1 MQVAKPTIR
10 TRGHIRV
17 PSCPTPP
24 AETNPTRHE
33 RLLQALATVP
43 DPRDRRG
50 VRYSLA
56 GVLALAVTATVAG
69 CRSFAAIGQ
78 WAAETAVDTLA
89 TFGFTHGSAPDESTL
104 RKLFARIDADALDR
118 ALGGWTWTRTFTDD
132 QRRVI
137 ALDGKTIR
145 GARTRPDG
153 KAPHLIAAFDHSAG
167 AVLGQLAVEAKS
179 NEIPA
184 ARTLL
189 GYLDLR
195 GAVVTLDAMH
205 TQTDTAEAI
214 TGAGGDYV
222 FTVKANMPTL
232 HQKLKK
238 LPWKDMPASTA
249 RTTDRGRR
257 ITRTI
262 KTADVPDWI
271 DFPGAAQVAQ
281 LRRTVTDKGTKTVE
295 VVYLITSASSKDAP
309 PQRLAVW
316 VQNHWGIE
324 NRLHW
329 VRDVT
334 FDEDRSTVR
343 TGAAPRVMAT
353 CRNLA
358 ISILR
363 IDGWENI
370 AAGCRHHARHP
381 DHALALVLTS

>member
-1 MQVAKPTIR
+1 MPSSPTL
-10 TRGHIRV
+10 
-17 PSCPTPP
+17 P
-24 AETNPTRHE
+24 AGANPTRHE
-33 RLLQALATVP
+33 RLLAALQTVP

-56 GVLALAVTATVAG
+56 GILALAVTATVAG
-69 CRSFAAIGQ
+69 CRSFAAIGE
-78 WAAETAVDTLA
+78 WAAETAADKLA
-89 TFGFTHGSAPDESTL
+89 SFGLVSGSAPDESTL

-118 ALGGWTWTRTFTDD
+118 ALGVWMWTRTFTVDR
-132 QRRVI
+132 RRVI
-137 ALDGKTIR
+137 ALDGKTVR

-153 KAPHLIAAFDHSAG
+153 KAPHLVAAFDHGAG
-167 AVLGQLAVEAKS
+167 AVLGQVAVDAKS

-189 GYLDLR
+189 GQLDLD

-205 TQTDTAEAI
+205 TQTDTATAI

-238 LPWKDMPASTA
+238 LPWKDMPAYTA
-249 RTTDRGRR
+249 TVTDRGRR
-257 ITRTI
+257 VTRTI
-262 KTADVPDWI
+262 KVADVPDWI

-281 LRRTVTDKGTKTVE
+281 LRRTVTDKAAKTVE
-295 VVYLITSASSKDAP
+295 VVYLITSASHNAAP
-309 PQRLAVW
+309 PQRLAAW
-316 VQNHWGIE
+316 VQGHWAIE

-334 FDEDRSTVR
+334 FGEDDSQVR
-343 TGAAPRVMAT
+343 TGQAPRVMAT

-358 ISILR
+358 ISMLR
-363 IDGWENI
+363 IAGWDNI
-370 AAGCRHHARHP
+370 AAGLRHHARHP
-381 DHALALVLTS
+381 DHAFALVLTS

>member
-1 MQVAKPTIR
+1 
-10 TRGHIRV
+10 V
-17 PSCPTPP
+17 PFSPTPS
-24 AETNPTRHE
+24 AATNPTRHE
-33 RLLQALATVP
+33 RLLAVLEAVP

-50 VRYSLA
+50 VRYPLA

-78 WAAETAVDTLA
+78 WAAETAAEKLLS
-89 TFGFTHGSAPDESTL
+89 FGLTTGSAPDESTL
-104 RKLFARIDADALDR
+104 RKLFARVDADALDR
-118 ALGGWTWTRTFTDD
+118 ALGQWMWTRTFTVD

-153 KAPHLIAAFDHSAG
+153 KAPHLIAAFDHGAG
-167 AVLGQLAVEAKS
+167 AVLGQIAVDAKS

-184 ARTLL
+184 ARKLL
-189 GYLDLR
+189 EQLELD

-205 TQTDTAEAI
+205 TQTDTATAI

-238 LPWKDMPASTA
+238 LPWKDMPAYTA
-249 RTTDRGRR
+249 TTADRGRR
-257 ITRTI
+257 VTRTI
-262 KTADVPDWI
+262 KAADVPDWI
-271 DFPGAAQVAQ
+271 DFPDAAQVAQ

-295 VVYLITSASSKDAP
+295 VVYLITSANRSDSP
-309 PQRLAVW
+309 PQRLAAW

-334 FDEDRSTVR
+334 FDEDGSQLR
-343 TGAAPRVMAT
+343 TGQAPRVMAS

-358 ISILR
+358 IGILR
-363 IDGWENI
+363 IAGWDNI
-370 AAGCRHHARHP
+370 AAGLRHHARHP
-381 DHALALVLTS
+381 DHTLTLVLTS

>member
-10 TRGHIRV
+10 TRGHTRV
-17 PSCPTPP
+17 PSSPTPP
-24 AETNPTRHE
+24 ADTNPTRHK
-33 RLLQALATVP
+33 RLLEALKAVP

-50 VRYSLA
+50 VRYSLT

-78 WAAETAVDTLA
+78 WAAETTVDTLA
-89 TFGFTHGSAPDESTL
+89 SFGLTSGSAPDESTL

-118 ALGGWTWTRTFTDD
+118 ALGVWMWTRTFTVD

-145 GARTRPDG
+145 GARTGPDG
-153 KAPHLIAAFDHSAG
+153 KAPHLIAAFDHGAG
-167 AVLGQLAVEAKS
+167 AVLGQVAVEAKS

-184 ARTLL
+184 TRTLL
-189 GYLDLR
+189 GHLDLD

-205 TQTDTAEAI
+205 TQTDTATTI

-232 HQKLKK
+232 HQKLKE
-238 LPWKDMPASTA
+238 LPWNDMPAYTA
-249 RTTDRGRR
+249 TSAGRGRR

-262 KTADVPDWI
+262 KTADVPNWI

-281 LRRTVTDKGTKTVE
+281 LRRTVTNKGTKTVE
-295 VVYLITSASSKDAP
+295 VVYLITSASNKDAP
-309 PQRLAVW
+309 PQRLATW
-316 VQNHWGIE
+316 VQSHWGIE

-334 FDEDRSTVR
+334 FDEDSSQVR
-343 TGAAPRVMAT
+343 TGQAPRVMAT

-363 IDGWENI
+363 IDGWNNI

-381 DHALALVLTS
+381 DHALTLVLTS